1 MRMNATLLT
10 HMIPYINKRFPPV
23 CNTCTEILSISHILL
38 HCSRFARERVS
49 LATYCRVNAI
59 PFTLDSVLGDGDL
72 VVTDKLIDFLKE
84 TRLIRELWF
93 ILFFTHMYIPYK
105 LMLFCFGFCIY
116 VFWGIYY
123 TYRSTFI
130 YWSTAGGGNFYIIV
144 YRFCYFVQDIILR

>member
-1 MRMNATLLT
+1 MNATLLT

-93 ILFFTHMYIPYK
+93 ILFSLI
-105 LMLFCFGFCIY
+105 CIY
-116 VFWGIYY
+116 LIN
-123 TYRSTFI
+123 I
-130 YWSTAGGGNFYIIV
+130 
-144 YRFCYFVQDIILR
+144 CYFVLGFVYMFFGGFIIPIVPLLYIGLLQVEVTFI